1 MAKTH
6 NKQAPR
12 GAKQQPGG
20 KGRYAGSKPVV
31 TKAGDSRKLTH
42 GEILMARPIFKDSIF
57 YQEVE
62 VYKCGAIPF
71 QDEKT
76 IITPKNAM
84 FCPTGVFQED
94 FSKSTDTDKEWF
106 IHEMTHVW
114 QYYRGYRRRLV
125 AKGAFY
131 GGISAVSETASKWA
145 YGYDAVADKNKTFSE
160 FNMEQQAD
168 IICHYFGAKFLKDIR
183 YIPILPFL
191 QCVLADFLKEPRAV
205 ALLPGGGPQPYEIP
219 IAP

>member
-1 MAKTH
+1 
-6 NKQAPR
+6 
-12 GAKQQPGG
+12 
-20 KGRYAGSKPVV
+20 
-31 TKAGDSRKLTH
+31 
-42 GEILMARPIFKDSIF
+42 MARPIFKDSIF

-76 IITPKNAM
+76 IMTPKNAM

-131 GGISAVSETASKWA
+131 GAVSNTIS
-145 YGYDAVADKNKTFSE
+145 YDWVYEYNYLKNKGKIFSE

-168 IICHYFGAKFLKDIR
+168 IISHYYGAKFLNDKR
-183 YIPILPFL
+183 FTSRLPFL
-191 QCVLADFLKEPRAV
+191 QSVLADFLKEPRAV
-205 ALLPGGGPQPYEIP
+205 ALLPGGGSQPYEIP